1 MYIIWIQDHPTR
13 RRKAGRV
20 AETNIVPITSDEF
33 KRILNASDEHRNK
46 NNRLRLRALVLLMYY
61 SGLAIRDAVTLKRD
75 HIKYGKLFLRR
86 TKTGTDVLRP
96 LPGEALVALKQIGS
110 ENEYFFW
117 SGKAK
122 PKSAV
127 GNYQRA
133 LKTVFE
139 EANTF
144 ITNLLTAGVPIETVA
159 ALVGHS
165 STKMTMKYSHWIKA
179 RQKSLEAEVKKSW
192 AQLGTVDTQSA
203 ENR

>member
-1 MYIIWIQDHPTR
+1 VKLGNLKSFFRFCHDAKWIEDNPTR
-13 RRKAGRV
+13 SLKAGRV

-33 KRILNASDEHRNK
+33 KRILRACDEHRNK
-46 NNRLRLRALVLLMYY
+46 NSRLRLRALVLLMYY

-75 HIKYGKLFLRR
+75 HVKNGKLFLRR
-86 TKTGTDVLRP
+86 TKTGTDVLCP
-96 LPGEALVALKQIGS
+96 LPGEALVALRQIGS
-110 ENEYFFW
+110 ETEYFFW
-117 SGKAK
+117 SGKSK

-127 GNYQRA
+127 GDYQRA

-139 EANTF
+139 EAKTQRVFPHLFRHTF

-179 RQKSLEAEVKKSW
+179 R
-192 AQLGTVDTQSA
+192 
-203 ENR
+203 